1 MSRLSGRDPPGLA
14 RGGPRR
20 TRAPIDQARVTAA
33 KVPAVSM
40 KPFVNNHDHPRTEY
54 KSAPGA
60 PADGGATFQVGGLTP
75 G

>member
-1 MSRLSGRDPPGLA
+1 M
-14 RGGPRR
+14 
-20 TRAPIDQARVTAA
+20 TAA